1 MQKIVLF
8 VEEFSAQIETVWI
21 PELRNHITVRVWS
34 WIGCAM
40 NCQFSCTTKMGL
52 KGNLST
58 AHRVEQLVNAA
69 SMCNQELGLGLVTN
83 VMFIAMGE
91 PFQNIDNKITDVEIM
106 TKGQGLHLSP
116 LKVAISTSGV
126 VPQIR
131 TFCQTLDCC
140 SCSKLK
146 CNDR

>member
-1 MQKIVLF
+1 MRHELECKRLCFF

-21 PELRNHITVRVWS
+21 PEKRNHITVRVWI

-40 NCQFSCTTKMGL
+40 NCQFCYTTKMGL

-58 AHRVEQLVNAA
+58 AHVVEQLMIAA
-69 SMCNQELGLGLVTN
+69 RMRNQELGLGVVMN
-83 VMFIAMGE
+83 VMFMAIGE

-106 TKGQGLHLSP
+106 TNGQELHLSP

-131 TFCQTLDCC
+131 TFCPT
-140 SCSKLK
+140 
-146 CNDR
+146 

>member
-34 WIGCAM
+34 LTGCAM
-40 NCQFSCTTKMGL
+40 NCQFCYTTKMGL

-58 AHRVEQLVNAA
+58 AHIVEQLVNAA
-69 SMCNQELGLGLVTN
+69 RMCNQELRLGLVTN
-83 VMFIAMGE
+83 VMFMSMGE

-106 TKGQGLHLSP
+106 TNRQGLHLSP
-116 LKVAISTSGV
+116 LKVAILTSGV
-126 VPQIR
+126 VRQIR
-131 TFCQTLDCC
+131 TFCQT
-140 SCSKLK
+140 
-146 CNDR
+146 